1 MKILII
7 GTPRSGTTSLIRG
20 IGNQNYFS
28 KGEPYNYRIG
38 PNMYNNTYPL
48 KEVSEYEKI
57 VVKTL
62 AQQVPKEKEGTDPI
76 DFGVEFCSYFDK
88 IILLDR
94 LIWKSHW
101 ESFINLHRL
110 VEKKQTF
117 PINKEKYQQMMFGP
131 WIPNSLTNKDFEWA
145 YQKNLDK
152 VLKEDKKIIA
162 GISEKLNIPITYYEK
177 LYSEDRMEAFEIINN
192 WNLEDIDPFDLLHL
206 LDPLNKH
213 RKESKPLI

>member
-1 MKILII
+1 
-7 GTPRSGTTSLIRG
+7 
-20 IGNQNYFS
+20 
-28 KGEPYNYRIG
+28 
-38 PNMYNNTYPL
+38 
-48 KEVSEYEKI
+48 
-57 VVKTL
+57 
-62 AQQVPKEKEGTDPI
+62 
-76 DFGVEFCSYFDK
+76 
-88 IILLDR
+88 
-94 LIWKSHW
+94 
-101 ESFINLHRL
+101 
-110 VEKKQTF
+110 
-117 PINKEKYQQMMFGP
+117 MFGP